1 MNNIKVTF
9 DGKEY
14 FAIQGISASHT
25 ISRNIAL
32 KEVSISAASMQVTF
46 KDFLIA
52 LNKKG
57 VMLASVFVNNKLY
70 IQNYVTHSSFGY
82 KDTPSGG
89 TEIKISISDRFVALI
104 ESDIFETQVNEKSDF
119 QSFLGNIL
127 SELKFDDPRYINN
140 YKNKIKKAKD
150 LIVNGQ
156 SIEYNLKIKSIK
168 NRKDLL
174 GQSVM
179 KVISE
184 SLMLSKVFL
193 ISNGFDRLTLEKPS
207 SDKIPVFNIVRKNN
221 QSNIE
226 YSQKT
231 DVSQGRPTPFRNII
245 LNSNSKASKSD
256 NNQAVVINNS
266 GGLPHIQKIKTLS
279 TELSYR
285 EIVDS
290 IDQEFAGMKARDNS
304 YLYKIPHNIFDLNG
318 NFIRPNQS
326 IRVLDDKYGID
337 AIMSV
342 LQVRF
347 SFDPTNGSELILNLT
362 PKRTFIENKNIKQQ
376 KNKMTQ

>member
-127 SELKFDDPRYINN
+127 SELKFDDPKYINN
-140 YKNKIKKAKD
+140 YKKKVQRAKD
-150 LIVNGQ
+150 LIVNGE
-156 SIEYNLKIKSIK
+156 SIPDGLKIKSIK

-174 GQSVM
+174 GQPVA
-179 KVISE
+179 KVVSE
-184 SLMLSKVFL
+184 SLLLSKVFL
-193 ISNGFDRLTLEKPS
+193 ISNGFDTLTIEKPS
-207 SDKIPVFNIVRKNN
+207 SDNSFVFNISRKNN
-221 QSNIE
+221 ETNVS

-231 DVSQGRPTPFRNII
+231 DASKGRPTAFRSII
-245 LNSNSKASKSD
+245 LNSNSKSSKSD
-256 NNQAVVINNS
+256 NNQAVAINNS
-266 GGLPHIQKIKTLS
+266 GGLPHIQRIKTLN

-285 EIVDS
+285 EIADS
-290 IDQEFAGMKARDNS
+290 VQQEFAGMKARDNS
-304 YLYKIPHNIFDLNG
+304 YLYKIPHNIFDLKG

-337 AIMSV
+337 SIMSV
-342 LQVRF
+342 LQVSF
-347 SFDPTNGSELILNLT
+347 SFDPTNGSELVLNLT
-362 PKRTFIENKNIKQQ
+362 PRVTFRENKNIKQQ